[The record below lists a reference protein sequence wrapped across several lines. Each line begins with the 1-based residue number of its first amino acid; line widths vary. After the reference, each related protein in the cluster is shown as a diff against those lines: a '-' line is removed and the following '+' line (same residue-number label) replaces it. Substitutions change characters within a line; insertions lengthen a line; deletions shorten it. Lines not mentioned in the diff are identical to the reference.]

1 MSLMQM
7 GEKMET
13 VKFLDDF
20 DMTLS
25 LDSRSSASHQKM
37 NIELSAKPIII
48 RASYRDINLITSIMN
63 KAFEHLGPS
72 GSKDDQTTQSQ
83 KATILTKSGVQ
94 PIGQAR
100 ALMTMQQVSSNN
112 HFKWSNLLMTV
123 SLRDLSMASVWS

>member
-1 MSLMQM
+1 M

-25 LDSRSSASHQKM
+25 LDSRSSVSHQKM

-63 KAFEHLGPS
+63 KAFERLSTS
-72 GSKDDQTTQSQ
+72 GNKDNQAAQSQ
-83 KATILTKSGVQ
+83 KTTTLTKSRGQ

-100 ALMTMQQVSSNN
+100 ALMTMQQVAIIA
-112 HFKWSNLLMTV
+112 
-123 SLRDLSMASVWS
+123 LSGVTY